1 MISKKNI
8 LQGIPEKLSE
18 EYFEEIISSDQFKLE
33 RIVSEGHKS
42 PKDFWYDQEKD
53 EFVMLISGSAEI
65 QFENEPAV
73 QLVQGDYLIIPAH
86 KKHRVEKTDLIQQT
100 IWLALHF

>member
-18 EYFEEIISSDQFKLE
+18 EYFEEIISSNQFKLE

-42 PKDFWYDQEKD
+42 PKDFWYDQEKN

-73 QLVQGDYLIIPAH
+73 QLVKGDYLIIPAH

>member
-8 LQGIPEKLSE
+8 LLGIPEKLSE
-18 EYFEEIISSDQFKLE
+18 EYFEEIISSNQFKLE
-33 RIVSEGHKS
+33 RIVSERHKS

-73 QLVQGDYLIIPAH
+73 QMVKGDYLIIPAH

>member
-8 LQGIPEKLSE
+8 LLGIPEKLSE
-18 EYFEEIISSDQFKLE
+18 EYFEEIISSNQFKLE

-73 QLVQGDYLIIPAH
+73 QMVKGDYLIIPAH